1 MITIP
6 AEILNT
12 SEFWSNACPKR
23 DADAP
28 KITKT
33 LEKPKQNKIKEN
45 KFIFLVSNIFCKD
58 CPEI

>member
-1 MITIP
+1 M
-6 AEILNT
+6 
-12 SEFWSNACPKR
+12 SKS

-28 KITKT
+28 KITNT